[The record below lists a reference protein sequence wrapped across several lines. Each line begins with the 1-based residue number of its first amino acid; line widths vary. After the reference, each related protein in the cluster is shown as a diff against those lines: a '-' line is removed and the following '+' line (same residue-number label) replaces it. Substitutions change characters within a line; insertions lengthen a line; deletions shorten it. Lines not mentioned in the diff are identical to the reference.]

1 MYDCIPSTFSQ
12 TYPDDLSSSSL
23 GGKHAEDASATT
35 NVQHCLSL
43 EQVFV
48 VVHGVPV
55 GPCAHLV
62 LQHFLQQKHT
72 PTVCFVLHTGR
83 SRSGR

>member
-1 MYDCIPSTFSQ
+1 MYDCIPSTISP
-12 TYPDDLSSSSL
+12 TYPDDLSSASL

-35 NVQHCLSL
+35 NVQHRLSL

-72 PTVCFVLHTGR
+72 TRVCFASHTGR
-83 SRSGR
+83 STPGR